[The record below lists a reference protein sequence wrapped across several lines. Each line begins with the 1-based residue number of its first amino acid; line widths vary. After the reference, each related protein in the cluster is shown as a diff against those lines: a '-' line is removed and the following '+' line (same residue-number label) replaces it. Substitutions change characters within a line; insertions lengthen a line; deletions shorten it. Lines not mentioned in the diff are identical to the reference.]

1 MRISFVLFAI
11 YDAIKFLYGRC
22 KISAKLYNRIFLT
35 NKEKAIKIKEK
46 LNLRMA
52 YLKVSNTDAREIY
65 IKKLIYKLFKRN

>member
-35 NKEKAIKIKEK
+35 NKAITNKEKAIKIKEK

-52 YLKVSNTDAREIY
+52 YLKVSNTDER
-65 IKKLIYKLFKRN
+65 